1 MGGFATLPDNTFIN
15 DWQIFFKKRDGL
27 RHFDDAIADIIGRF
41 LLERFRLQ
49 TPLQIRDGIYKSEWP
64 SRI

>member
-15 DWQIFFKKRDGL
+15 DWQIHFKKRDGL
-27 RHFDDAIADIIGRF
+27 RHFDDAITDLIGWF

-49 TPLQIRDGIYKSEWP
+49 TPL
-64 SRI
+64 